1 MRWGGALH
9 RRLGVR
15 CIGQRISLGPTSPP
29 CFSQICLPVT
39 SSWDFETLAAASQR
53 DTFFLLKMAGSSGSH
68 SLLLQGGFYATQLP
82 SGAPALLFAGSPQ
95 PQQRA
100 DGLQSDGGGGGGGS
114 PLPALL
120 DLPPHSMGIALGV
133 LEAEKYSLEKLLKV
147 IEVSLWPCKEVRK
160 RTLL

>member
-1 MRWGGALH
+1 MLDGLSLLLLH
-9 RRLGVR
+9 HGSRNIAHL
-15 CIGQRISLGPTSPP
+15 P

-39 SSWDFETLAAASQR
+39 SSWDFEALSAASQR

-68 SLLLQGGFYATQLP
+68 SLLLQGGFFATRLP

-95 PQQRA
+95 PRQRA
-100 DGLQSDGGGGGGGS
+100 DGLQSDGGGGS

-120 DLPPHSMGIALGV
+120 DLPPHSMGIAFGV

-147 IEVSLWPCKEVRK
+147 I
-160 RTLL
+160 